1 MLINP
6 MHKSTYNDRKTGVW
20 FFVAVD
26 GGWSD
31 WSQWSPCTNNIN
43 GMQMRT
49 RRCVNP
55 EPQFGGEPCT
65 GPNATVMRGCGE
77 RSRCRQGISQL
88 LKKTFIIRLLVIFWV
103 SFTTYSFGNFWPQC
117 FHWPVHQALLGR
129 LVEFDVTRE
138 THEGVPFL

>member
-1 MLINP
+1 M
-6 MHKSTYNDRKTGVW
+6 
-20 FFVAVD
+20 AVD

-55 EPQFGGEPCT
+55 KPRFGGKLCA

-77 RSRCRQGISQL
+77 RSRCRQGISQIL
-88 LKKTFIIRLLVIFWV
+88 QKNFIIRRLVTFSV
-103 SFTTYSFGNFWPQC
+103 SFTTYLFGNFWRQC

-129 LVEFDVTRE
+129 IVEFDVTGE
-138 THEGVPFL
+138 THSGGDGKRIELN